1 MKLNWKEWEGKKAH
15 IILNNNYEY
24 NCIIN
29 SVDDRGNGLIFIE
42 ITDKFG
48 AKKIFTSNEIKFIE
62 EKY

>member
-1 MKLNWKEWEGKKAH
+1 MELKWYEWEGKKAH

-29 SVDDRGNGLIFIE
+29 NVDDRGNGLIFIE

-48 AKKIFTSNEIKFIE
+48 SKKIFSSEEIKFIE
-62 EKY
+62 EKE